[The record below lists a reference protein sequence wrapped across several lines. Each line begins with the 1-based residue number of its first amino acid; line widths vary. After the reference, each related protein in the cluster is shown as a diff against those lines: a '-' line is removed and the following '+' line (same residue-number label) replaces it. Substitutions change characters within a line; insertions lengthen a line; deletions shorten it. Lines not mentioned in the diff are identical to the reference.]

1 MIIAD
6 CFKAA
11 VAVAEQNC
19 HKWIFLS
26 SGALFDT
33 EELRAIAREF
43 DEKTP
48 LEEEDFLAVT
58 DDGSIGLLFPGCK
71 EPDWYF
77 VSPEFAVVNVLQED
91 LNDYIVPVEGGAAAA
106 GGAGSILGSGTA
118 NGAAIDAAETGMVFC
133 ENCGAKIKADSNFCQ
148 HCGAKNAPKFCSNCG
163 AKLKPG
169 SIFCG
174 NCGTRV

>member
-19 HKWIFLS
+19 YKWIFLS
-26 SGALFDT
+26 TGALFDT

-58 DDGSIGLLFPGCK
+58 EDGSIGLLFPGCK

-77 VSPEFAVVNVLQED
+77 VSPEFALVNVLQED
-91 LNDYIVPVEGGAAAA
+91 INDYIVPAGDGVAATGGA
-106 GGAGSILGSGTA
+106 SGYTTEK
-118 NGAAIDAAETGMVFC
+118 GVVFC
-133 ENCGAKIKADSNFCQ
+133 QQCGAQIKADSKFCM
-148 HCGAKNAPKFCSNCG
+148 HCGAKNTPGFCSNCG
-163 AKLKPG
+163 AKLEAG
-169 SIFCG
+169 SQFCG
-174 NCGTRV
+174 NCGTKV